1 MSLLDTIKGLL
12 CKLMAD
18 KPGSEQ
24 KQENKAPEAATPTP
38 EVKPEPVAEPE
49 VKPEPV
55 VEQKPAHAPVAK
67 KEPVP
72 SKVVTK
78 QTASL
83 QIPED
88 STLKRHFLSALKV
101 EVEISM
107 GPRPTDSTLKR
118 HYDAAVQAEVDNLLG

>member
-24 KQENKAPEAATPTP
+24 EQENKAPEAAA
-38 EVKPEPVAEPE
+38 PVPE

-55 VEQKPAHAPVAK
+55 VEQKPAPAPVAK
-67 KEPVP
+67 KEPVHA
-72 SKVVTK
+72 KVITK
-78 QTASL
+78 QTVSL

-118 HYDAAVQAEVDNLLG
+118 HYDAAVQAEVDNLSG

>member
-18 KPGSEQ
+18 KPGS
-24 KQENKAPEAATPTP
+24 KQENKAAEVAAP
-38 EVKPEPVAEPE
+38 APE

-55 VEQKPAHAPVAK
+55 VEQKPEPAPVAK
-67 KEPVP
+67 KESAPAKVKTKK
-72 SKVVTK
+72 SKKV
-78 QTASL
+78 ASL

-101 EVEISM
+101 KVEVNM
-107 GPRPTDSTLKR
+107 GPRPTDSTLRR
-118 HYDAAVQAEVDNLLG
+118 HYDAAVQAELDKLLG